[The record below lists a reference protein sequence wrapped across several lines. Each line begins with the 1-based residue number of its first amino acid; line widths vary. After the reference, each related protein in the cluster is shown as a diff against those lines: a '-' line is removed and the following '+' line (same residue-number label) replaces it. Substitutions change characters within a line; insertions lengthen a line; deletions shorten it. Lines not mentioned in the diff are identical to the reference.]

1 MNVFSVIN
9 FYFLKLLL
17 ICVYLLGLWVLII
30 ILLLVAV
37 KTGNKDRLDILLCK
51 PKKLPL
57 FVDFARWAIV
67 DILRGKEYPVWG
79 IYMFVAK
86 PGNGKTISMTE
97 HIERVRKEHPHIKV
111 FTNFNY
117 KYQDGVIKN
126 WKDIVD
132 APDNSIIA
140 IDEIHMIFGSINYS
154 DFPIEML
161 GEITQNRHSR
171 KQFITSTQ
179 DYDLV
184 NVNFK
189 RVCNFVVLCKNFWSL
204 DRLFINYY
212 FDRGIYE
219 SKGFMPDKR
228 KSEFLRMFVASDE
241 TYGRYDTLEKINAM
255 INDIEHKDTNV
266 VLKLINDIK
275 DSGQLE
281 SKEVRYLTG
290 IQDRINNSLMAQE
303 LWENK
308 ESEIKS
314 LNKILE
320 LKEDELLKLKEELEK
335 YKKVS

>member
-1 MNVFSVIN
+1 MYTSVFD
-9 FYFLKLLL
+9 FYGPFLIKILYLSIYL
-17 ICVYLLGLWVLII
+17 IAFWIFII
-30 ILLLVAV
+30 FILFLAV
-37 KTGNKDRLDILLCK
+37 KTGNKKRLDNLLTK

-57 FVDFARWAIV
+57 FLDFFRWVIV
-67 DILRGKEYPVWG
+67 DILRGKQYPVWG

-117 KYQDGVIKN
+117 KYQDGVINN
-126 WKDIVD
+126 WKDIVN

-140 IDEIHMIFGSINYS
+140 IDEIHMIFGSINYA

-189 RVCNFVVLCKNFWSL
+189 RVCNFIVLCKNFWGL

-219 SKGFMPDKR
+219 SKNFAPDKR
-228 KSEFLRMFVASDE
+228 KAEFIRTFVASDD
-241 TYGRYDTLEKINAM
+241 TYSRYDTLEKIEAM
-255 INDIEHKDTNV
+255 VNEIENKNTNE
-266 VLKLINDIK
+266 VLKIILDLK
-275 DSGQLE
+275 DSGQLLN
-281 SKEVRYLTG
+281 KEIKYLTS
-290 IQDRINNSLMAQE
+290 IQERINNNLVTQE
-303 LWENK
+303 LWESKDK
-308 ESEIKS
+308 EIE
-314 LNKILE
+314 E
-320 LKEDELLKLKEELEK
+320 LKNIINE
-335 YKKVS
+335 YKKQLVS

>member
-1 MNVFSVIN
+1 MNVFNVLYGYI
-9 FYFLKLLL
+9 FKLLL
-17 ICVYLLGLWVLII
+17 FGIALLSIFIFII
-30 ILLLVAV
+30 FILLIAV
-37 KTGNKDRLDILLCK
+37 KTGNKQRLDNLLTK

-57 FVDFARWAIV
+57 FIDFFRWAIV
-67 DILRGKEYPVWG
+67 DLLRGKQYPVWG

-97 HIERVRKEHPHIKV
+97 HIERVKKEHPEIKV

-117 KYQDGVIKN
+117 KFQDGVISN
-126 WKDIVD
+126 WKDIVN
-132 APDNSIIA
+132 APDNSLIA

-189 RVCNFVVLCKNFWSL
+189 RVCNFIVLCKNFWGL

-219 SKGFMPDKR
+219 SKSFAPQTR
-228 KSEFLRMFVASDE
+228 KAEFIRTFVASDE
-241 TYGRYDTLEKINAM
+241 TYARYDTLEKIESMVNE
-255 INDIEHKDTNV
+255 IEHKDTNV
-266 VLKLINDIK
+266 VLKIISDLK
-275 DSGQLE
+275 DSGQLL
-281 SKEVRYLTG
+281 SKEIKYLTT
-290 IQDRINNSLMAQE
+290 IQERINNNLVAQE

-308 ESEIKS
+308 DKEIE
-314 LNKILE
+314 E
-320 LKEDELLKLKEELEK
+320 LKNIIDK
-335 YKKVS
+335 YKEKLAS